1 MYSCCLFQVASEIGF
16 GIGNGGDVGEDQGE
30 SVFGQPGAVE
40 QDPVD
45 NVYRI
50 IVALVV
56 SLISGVLA

>member
-1 MYSCCLFQVASEIGF
+1 MQSEIGF
-16 GIGNGGDVGEDQGE
+16 GIGNGGDVGKDQGE

-45 NVYRI
+45 IVDRI
-50 IVALVV
+50 IVV